1 MRAARIV
8 AAIAAVAAASLAIGN
23 AAGSTGSHKAAK
35 KPIVIGFA
43 IGETGFIQPF
53 DVPGYHSWQLVINA
67 QNKKGGLL
75 GRKITTT
82 LADTKSDIN
91 QGTIAGQQVLAKG
104 ASFMVVTCDYN
115 YGGAAARVAN
125 AHKVI
130 VFSICAGDP
139 HFGRQG
145 IGPYAFTDNYAT
157 PIEGSAVAEFAYSR
171 GWRHAYQLID
181 TSVDYDKSLCGY
193 MEQRWKM
200 YGLSLA
206 GKDTFTNSDTSIAT
220 QVSRLKATPGV
231 DFVMLCS
238 YPPGGATAVKQ
249 LRNSGVKLPIVS
261 GNAFDGTFWLAGIP
275 SLNDFYAPVAASIH
289 LDDPRRAVNNYVKA
303 YKKLTG
309 TTPVNAFAVWAYE
322 GAQVLMYAVKKA
334 KSFNS
339 DKIVKVLET
348 SKNIPTIAGPFT
360 FTHRNHF
367 NTTGTV
373 TFIRYVNGKPH
384 FVKLVK
390 PKRVPPVKY

>member
-1 MRAARIV
+1 MRATRI
-8 AAIAAVAAASLAIGN
+8 AVAVAVLTVASLAIGS
-23 AAGSTGSHKAAK
+23 ATGSIGSRKASNS
-35 KPIVIGFA
+35 IVIGFA
-43 IGETGFIQPF
+43 VGQTGFIQPY
-53 DVPGYHSWQLVINA
+53 DMPGVNSWKLVINA

-75 GRKITTT
+75 GQKITTT
-82 LADTKSDIN
+82 IADTKSDIN
-91 QGTIAGQQVLAKG
+91 QGTVAGQQVLSRGAK
-104 ASFMVVTCDYN
+104 FMVVTCDYN

-125 AHKVI
+125 ARKVI

-157 PIEGSAVAEFAYSR
+157 PTEGAAVAEFAYSK
-171 GWRHAYQLID
+171 GWRKAYQLID

-193 MEQRWKM
+193 MEDRWKM
-200 YGLSLA
+200 YGLKLA

-231 DFVMLCS
+231 DFVFVCS

-249 LRNSGVKLPIVS
+249 LRNSGVKLPII
-261 GNAFDGTFWLAGIP
+261 GGDAFDGTFWLKGIP
-275 SLNDFYAPVAASIH
+275 SLNDFYSPVAASIH
-289 LDDPRRAVNNYVKA
+289 FDDPRPAVNKYVRD

-309 TTPVNAFAVWAYE
+309 TTPVNAFAVWAYQ
-322 GAQVLMYAVKKA
+322 GAQVLMYAVQKA
-334 KSFNS
+334 KSFDS

-360 FTHRNHF
+360 FTRTNHF
-367 NTTGTV
+367 NNTGTV
-373 TFIRYVNGKPH
+373 TMLRYTNGNAH
-384 FVKLVK
+384 FLKLVK
-390 PKRVPPVKY
+390 PKRLPKVKY